1 MKATDRAS
9 RLRNVCVL
17 AHVDHGK
24 TTLCDSL
31 IASNGIINKKAAGK
45 IRFLDNREDE
55 QERGITMKSSAISLV
70 YTDPIEAK
78 RLKEKA
84 TLPGEPPLEAK
95 PYLINLVD
103 SPGHVDFSADVST
116 AVRLCDS
123 ALVIV
128 DVCEGV
134 CVQTHAVLEQAWKE
148 GLKMCL
154 VLNKMDRLV
163 VELQLSPEE
172 AYEHINRILEQVNAL
187 VNSFVAFERM
197 SADVDDTTSAS
208 TDSQF
213 DDQDLEV
220 RKMFFSP
227 KHNNVIFCSAV
238 HCWAFHIGQFATLFS
253 KTHGIR
259 RDTVYE
265 AMWGDYFF
273 RKKDKKILKRRKG
286 SPPPLF
292 ISFVLETI
300 WKVYNTTV
308 IFKRP
313 KMLDKIV
320 KVLGLKM
327 RESELS
333 VKDDTGLLTNIMSEW
348 LPIPKAVLGTIVRKM
363 PSVRDGQRNR
373 ISKLWPINR
382 GFQKEADGCVSLAKE
397 HVHKVRNSVVEC
409 DEKGPLVIFVAK
421 MVAVPHAALG
431 LNSENGDPG
440 TAFVAYARIFSGTVS
455 ERAVDRGLFV
465 LGPKHNPFAYGSQK
479 PEACQFKNNAH
490 VQRFSGQKLIPFSI
504 MGGDY
509 RRLKSA
515 RAGHIVALAGLGPY
529 VIKTA
534 TISSSI
540 HCPSFVPLPSQAEPI
555 LTVAIEARYPSR
567 ENSHLLRRGLTML
580 NHADGSVKV
589 ALKESGEVL
598 VTTLGELHLQR
609 CLKDLRDTF
618 APTVE
623 LDVSEPLIMFKETLV
638 FNDRHLLDPESTR
651 GNVVKGIV
659 ITPDKSLKLH
669 VAARPLPA
677 DACRWITDHEPL
689 ISQLDDGKV
698 SQQERGDFFTGLTSR
713 LQADTKYDNWEA
725 DMKHLRSFGCSAALA
740 NMLVISDPE
749 WLHTCKYLCG
759 EASEFGGDL
768 DKHLAS
774 IENNIIAGFQAA
786 VKSGPICEEPV
797 YGVCFYLEKI
807 LHLEKDEHTTHAS
820 FEPTYKNG
828 AIPEGVV
835 STPGQVISSMTKACR
850 DAFYCPTVSCRLVEG
865 KFRCNMQCH
874 QEHLGRLYN
883 VLHRR
888 RASILQESLLE
899 GTMIFLIQARIPVA
913 ESFGIAD
920 ELRKETSGSFSSP
933 QLVFDRWE
941 ILDVDPFFQP
951 LTEDE
956 REDMGESIHDLQG
969 KNIAKVYVDALRTR
983 KGLKS
988 DKKIVIAADKQRTLS
1003 RKK

>member
-1 MKATDRAS
+1 MPNREWCGEVRLPPDLGGLRS
-9 RLRNVCVL
+9 LSDPLLLRN
-17 AHVDHGK
+17 D
-24 TTLCDSL
+24 
-31 IASNGIINKKAAGK
+31 
-45 IRFLDNREDE
+45 
-55 QERGITMKSSAISLV
+55 
-70 YTDPIEAK
+70 
-78 RLKEKA
+78 
-84 TLPGEPPLEAK
+84 
-95 PYLINLVD
+95 
-103 SPGHVDFSADVST
+103 AD
-116 AVRLCDS
+116 
-123 ALVIV
+123 
-128 DVCEGV
+128 
-134 CVQTHAVLEQAWKE
+134 
-148 GLKMCL
+148 
-154 VLNKMDRLV
+154 
-163 VELQLSPEE
+163 
-172 AYEHINRILEQVNAL
+172 
-187 VNSFVAFERM
+187 M
-197 SADVDDTTSAS
+197 SA
-208 TDSQF
+208 
-213 DDQDLEV
+213 
-220 RKMFFSP
+220 
-227 KHNNVIFCSAV
+227 
-238 HCWAFHIGQFATLFS
+238 
-253 KTHGIR
+253 
-259 RDTVYE
+259 
-265 AMWGDYFF
+265 
-273 RKKDKKILKRRKG
+273 
-286 SPPPLF
+286 
-292 ISFVLETI
+292 
-300 WKVYNTTV
+300 KVGEG
-308 IFKRP
+308 R
-313 KMLDKIV
+313 
-320 KVLGLKM
+320 
-327 RESELS
+327 
-333 VKDDTGLLTNIMSEW
+333 
-348 LPIPKAVLGTIVRKM
+348 
-363 PSVRDGQRNR
+363 
-373 ISKLWPINR
+373 
-382 GFQKEADGCVSLAKE
+382 AD
-397 HVHKVRNSVVEC
+397 
-409 DEKGPLVIFVAK
+409 
-421 MVAVPHAALG
+421 
-431 LNSENGDPG
+431 
-440 TAFVAYARIFSGTVS
+440 
-455 ERAVDRGLFV
+455 
-465 LGPKHNPFAYGSQK
+465 
-479 PEACQFKNNAH
+479 
-490 VQRFSGQKLIPFSI
+490 
-504 MGGDY
+504 MG
-509 RRLKSA
+509 
-515 RAGHIVALAGLGPY
+515 
-529 VIKTA
+529 
-534 TISSSI
+534 
-540 HCPSFVPLPSQAEPI
+540 
-555 LTVAIEARYPSR
+555 
-567 ENSHLLRRGLTML
+567 
-580 NHADGSVKV
+580 DGSVKV